1 MDVEA
6 EKVLK
11 HELECMQAAYA
22 RLVEKAKQ
30 AGRTSDALRLDAEW
44 KKAEQEIITAFWRR
58 GETNA
63 RPV

>member
-1 MDVEA
+1 VDVET

-22 RLVEKAKQ
+22 RLVEKARQ
-30 AGRTSDALRLDAEW
+30 AGRTSDAIRLDAEW

-58 GETNA
+58 G
-63 RPV
+63 

>member
-1 MDVEA
+1 MDVET
-6 EKVLK
+6 EKVLR

-22 RLVEKAKQ
+22 RLIEKARQ
-30 AGRTSDALRLDAEW
+30 AGRVSDVARLDAEW

-58 GETNA
+58 GETHA